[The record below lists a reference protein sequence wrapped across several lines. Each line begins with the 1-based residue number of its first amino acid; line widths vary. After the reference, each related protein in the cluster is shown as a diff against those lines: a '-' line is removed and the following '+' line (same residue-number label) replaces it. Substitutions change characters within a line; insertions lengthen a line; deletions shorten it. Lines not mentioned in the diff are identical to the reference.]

1 MKYVPKK
8 VFVLENGKYTELSY
22 QEFCYRFKL
31 VETYKSKYFISIHG
45 MLMEVDE
52 DTYRE
57 FYKTKRRQ
65 KYLEERS
72 AKNGDFSY
80 DMLTTN
86 DFNGEDILVDEM
98 ADTCEM
104 AANRIMLDRLRQV
117 LLLLTE
123 EERRL
128 VLEIFYEERS
138 ERELVEKYGISQAA
152 IHKRKD
158 RILEKLRRWIEI

>member
-1 MKYVPKK
+1 
-8 VFVLENGKYTELSY
+8 
-22 QEFCYRFKL
+22 
-31 VETYKSKYFISIHG
+31 
-45 MLMEVDE
+45 MEVDE

-138 ERELVEKYGISQAA
+138 ERELAEKYGISQAA

>member
-8 VFVLENGKYTELSY
+8 VFVLENGKYTE
-22 QEFCYRFKL
+22 FCYRFKL
-31 VETYKSKYFISIHG
+31 VETYKSKYYISIHG

-123 EERRL
+123 KERRL

-138 ERELVEKYGISQAA
+138 ERELAEKYGISQAA

>member
-1 MKYVPKK
+1 M
-8 VFVLENGKYTELSY
+8 
-22 QEFCYRFKL
+22 
-31 VETYKSKYFISIHG
+31 
-45 MLMEVDE
+45 
-52 DTYRE
+52 
-57 FYKTKRRQ
+57 
-65 KYLEERS
+65 EERS

-138 ERELVEKYGISQAA
+138 ERELAEKYGISQAA

>member
-1 MKYVPKK
+1 MKDVPKK
-8 VFVLENGKYTELSY
+8 VFVLENGKYMELNY
-22 QEFCYRFKL
+22 QEFYYRLKL
-31 VETYKSKYFISIHG
+31 VKTYQSKYFISIHG

-52 DTYRE
+52 DTYKE
-57 FYKTKRRQ
+57 FYKTKRHQ

-72 AKNGDFSY
+72 VKNGDFSY

-86 DFNGEDILVDEM
+86 DFNGKDILVDEM
-98 ADTCEM
+98 ADTCEK
-104 AANRIMLDRLRQV
+104 AVGRVMLDRLRQA

-138 ERELVEKYGISQAA
+138 ERELAKKYGISQVA